1 MVSTITPALVEL
13 LANTLNSLE
22 WEFSDSGQLVD
33 KENSDSEEYLFFE
46 ETWDKVDR
54 AGTMFIPPGRLA
66 NDLDLVTCRVKI
78 ISIRLLDSQNKRH
91 FVICGRRQLFEE
103 FRKFKKYWKN

>member
-13 LANTLNSLE
+13 LAKTLNSLE
-22 WEFSDSGQLVD
+22 WEFSDFGQLVD
-33 KENSDSEEYLFFE
+33 KENSDADEYLFFE

-66 NDLDLVTCRVKI
+66 NDLDFVTCKCVKKFH
-78 ISIRLLDSQNKRH
+78 SEYSPKLLDS
-91 FVICGRRQLFEE
+91 
-103 FRKFKKYWKN
+103 

>member
-22 WEFSDSGQLVD
+22 WEFSDFGQLAD
-33 KENSDSEEYLFFE
+33 KKNKFAEEYLFFE

-66 NDLDLVTCRVKI
+66 NDLDFVTWKANT
-78 ISIRLLDSQNKRH
+78 IS
-91 FVICGRRQLFEE
+91 E
-103 FRKFKKYWKN
+103 F